1 MCRGQS
7 DLRGGWQGRK
17 ENTARYEKNVH
28 AAPVRRHKSEKKKKQ
43 SASVKVADRESAPV
57 LWSSWG
63 SQKTSGVRQG
73 GWAELKV

>member
-28 AAPVRRHKSEKKKKQ
+28 VAPV
-43 SASVKVADRESAPV
+43 
-57 LWSSWG
+57 
-63 SQKTSGVRQG
+63 
-73 GWAELKV
+73 